1 MIRGIYDMKKGF
13 LRFISLSLVF
23 LCVAI
28 VFYTQGGVS
37 LGRFLLF
44 FVCGMACGVNLVQA
58 IISWRNAK

>member
-1 MIRGIYDMKKGF
+1 MKKGF

-23 LCVAI
+23 LAVAI

-44 FVCGMACGVNLVQA
+44 FGCGMASGVTLVQA
-58 IISWRNAK
+58 ILRWRNAPA